1 MVQASEI
8 ALVLE
13 EVEVSWNCEA
23 GAIVCK
29 VYIAMYGTSFEIWVG
44 VNGNYRD
51 RVGGALEVSRY
62 PYNGTKVTLMYG
74 EERL

>member
-1 MVQASEI
+1 MVQASEV

-23 GAIVCK
+23 GAIVFK
-29 VYIAMYGTSFEIWVG
+29 VYIAMCGTSFEIWVG

-51 RVGGALEVSRY
+51 RVGGASEVSRY
-62 PYNGTKVTLMYG
+62 PYKETRVSLMYG